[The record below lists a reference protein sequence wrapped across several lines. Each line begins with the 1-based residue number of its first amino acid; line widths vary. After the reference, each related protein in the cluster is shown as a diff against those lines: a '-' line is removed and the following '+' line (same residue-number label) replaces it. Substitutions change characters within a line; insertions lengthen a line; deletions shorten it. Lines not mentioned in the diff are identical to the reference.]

1 MIIAIATAASAA
13 AIVIINM
20 VKKMPSSLSGYRYLL
35 NTTKFIFTLF
45 NINSID
51 ISIVIMLRRV
61 NKPYIPIKNK
71 AVLTNRICD
80 IGMSVI
86 NLQLF
91 LFLLNSQYCSAV
103 VRWFLLKK
111 PLQELLWRSRYNQ
124 PWLPITRCSL
134 LQMVT
139 HNHSHLLPASEYL
152 SYLQSNQNFY
162 RRPGN
167 HFYK

>member
-1 MIIAIATAASAA
+1 MIMAIATAASAA

-61 NKPYIPIKNK
+61 NKPYMPIKNN
-71 AVLTNRICD
+71 AVLTNKKCD

-86 NLQLF
+86 NLQLYF
-91 LFLLNSQYCSAV
+91 FLLNFQYCSAYV
-103 VRWFLLKK
+103 LLFLWKK
-111 PLQELLWRSRYNQ
+111 LRQELLLRSRYSQ
-124 PWLPITRCSL
+124 PLQLIIKYSL
-134 LQMVT
+134 
-139 HNHSHLLPASEYL
+139 
-152 SYLQSNQNFY
+152 
-162 RRPGN
+162 
-167 HFYK
+167 

>member
-1 MIIAIATAASAA
+1 MIMAIATAASAA

-35 NTTKFIFTLF
+35 NATKFMFTLF

-51 ISIVIMLRRV
+51 INIVIMLRRV

-91 LFLLNSQYCSAV
+91 LFLLNFQYCPAFV
-103 VRWFLLKK
+103 LLFLLKK
-111 PLQELLWRSRYNQ
+111 HQQELLLQSRYIQ
-124 PWLPITRCSL
+124 PLLPAIKCSQ
-134 LQMVT
+134 LQRAM
-139 HNHSHLLPASEYL
+139 HNHSGLSPAFGYR
-152 SYLQSNQNFY
+152 SYLHSCQNFS
-162 RRPGN
+162 R
-167 HFYK
+167 

>member
-1 MIIAIATAASAA
+1 MIMAIATAASAA

-51 ISIVIMLRRV
+51 MSIVIILRRV
-61 NKPYIPIKNK
+61 NKPYMPIKNK
-71 AVLTNRICD
+71 AVLTNRKCD

-91 LFLLNSQYCSAV
+91 LWFLIFQYYPAFALLC
-103 VRWFLLKK
+103 LLKK
-111 PLQELLWRSRYNQ
+111 LRQELLMRSQYNQ
-124 PWLPITRCSL
+124 PLQPIITCSL
-134 LQMVT
+134 LQMVM
-139 HNHSHLLPASEYL
+139 HNHFHRLPASDYRSCL
-152 SYLQSNQNFY
+152 HSSQNFY
-162 RRPGN
+162 RLL
-167 HFYK
+167 

>member
-13 AIVIINM
+13 PIVIINM

-71 AVLTNRICD
+71 AVLTNKICD
-80 IGMSVI
+80 IGISVI
-86 NLQLF
+86 DLQLF
-91 LFLLNSQYCSAV
+91 LFLLNSQECPAFVLS
-103 VRWFLLKK
+103 FLMKK
-111 PLQELLWRSRYNQ
+111 LRQGLLLRSRYNQ
-124 PWLPITRCSL
+124 PWPPVITCSQL
-134 LQMVT
+134 
-139 HNHSHLLPASEYL
+139 
-152 SYLQSNQNFY
+152 
-162 RRPGN
+162 
-167 HFYK
+167 